1 MENIVA
7 VNGIRDILKETV
19 EAHSWQIPEPVLEY
33 TVRIL
38 ADKVDKMPWQP
49 EPSYAEAYLKLR
61 TPSAALELGNTC
73 FFTRSVFPELLE
85 RRGLQAS
92 YFVELGQGSYS
103 IALKHAPMPHI
114 QALRD
119 NFEFLAEIVYT
130 AVRMNGDF
138 RSMWL

>member
-49 EPSYAEAYLKLR
+49 EPSYAEAYMKLK
-61 TPSAALELGNTC
+61 TPSEALELGNTC

-130 AVRMNGDF
+130 AVRMNGNF

>member
-7 VNGIRDILKETV
+7 VNGIRSILKETV

-38 ADKVDKMPWQP
+38 ADKVDKIPFTP
-49 EPSYAEAYLKLR
+49 EPSYAEAYMSIR

-92 YFVELGQGSYS
+92 YFVELGQGSYT

>member
-103 IALKHAPMPHI
+103 IALKYTQMPQI
-114 QALRD
+114 KAIRD

-130 AVRMNGDF
+130 AVRMNGSF

>member
-130 AVRMNGDF
+130 AVRMNGNF